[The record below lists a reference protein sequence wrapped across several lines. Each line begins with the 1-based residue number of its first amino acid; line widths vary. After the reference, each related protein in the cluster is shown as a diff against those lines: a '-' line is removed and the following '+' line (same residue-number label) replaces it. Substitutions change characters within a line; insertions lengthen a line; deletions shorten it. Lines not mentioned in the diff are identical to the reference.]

1 MFLVVT
7 RNFPPDVG
15 GIQVL
20 MGGLSESL
28 LDHGPVKVF
37 AYEFPNSNI
46 YDSKSVM
53 NIERVKGIKLFRKYR
68 KANLVN
74 NFINENSNTRA
85 VLTDHWK
92 SLELLNTKNL
102 NKSKTICLL
111 HSKEINHE
119 RDTLLNKRLIKSTNK
134 ANFIIANSNF
144 TKELAIKV
152 GIDSSKIRVIFPG
165 IRKPIMIEN
174 KFKTEVESIFKDSF
188 PKIITVARLEKRKGH
203 DKILMTIKNL
213 KTKFPNIK
221 YISVGFGEEENNL
234 KKLTKELS
242 IEKEVIFLKNI
253 DENLKLALIAYSN
266 LFIMPSRIEKKSVEG
281 FGISYMEAASYGVG
295 SIGGKDGGA
304 SDAIVHNK
312 TGLICDGNDLNSIYE
327 AVVNF
332 LTNDKFNEFGKA
344 AKKFS
349 ENFHWNK
356 VIKNYL
362 KLINE

>member
-7 RNFPPDVG
+7 RSFPPDIG
-15 GIQVL
+15 GMQTL
-20 MGGLSESL
+20 MEGLSESL

-37 AYEFPNSNI
+37 AYEFPYSNI
-46 YDSKSVM
+46 YDSKSKII
-53 NIERVKGIKLFRKYR
+53 IERIKGIKLFRKYR
-68 KANLVN
+68 KASLIN
-74 NFINENSNTRA
+74 NFINESSNIRSVVA
-85 VLTDHWK
+85 DHWK
-92 SLELLNTKNL
+92 SLELLNKESL

-119 RDTLLNKRLIKSTNK
+119 KGSSLNKRLIKSTDK

-152 GIDSSKIRVIFPG
+152 GINSSKIKLIFPG
-165 IRKPIMIEN
+165 IQKPKIIED
-174 KFKTEVESIFKDSF
+174 KFKAEAELFFKDSF
-188 PKIITVARLEKRKGH
+188 PKIITIARLEKRKNH

-221 YISVGFGEEENNL
+221 YISIGFGEEENNL
-234 KKLTKELS
+234 KKLSKEMS

-253 DENLKLALIAYSN
+253 NENLKLALIATSN
-266 LFIMPSRIEKKSVEG
+266 LFLMPSIIYKKSVEG

-304 SDAIVHNK
+304 SDAVLHNK

-327 AVVNF
+327 AVNNF
-332 LTNDKFNEFGKA
+332 FINDKFNVFGKA
-344 AKKFS
+344 AQKFS
-349 ENFHWNK
+349 EDFHWNK
-356 VIKNYL
+356 IVKNYI